1 MTEILHDVQY
11 IENTQDCVKVT

>member
-1 MTEILHDVQY
+1 MTEVLQHVQY

>member
-1 MTEILHDVQY
+1 MTEVLQDVKY